1 MGNVLKANFAPILLL
16 SLFAVTQVLGILFQY
31 TMFEIEK
38 QENPG
43 ITITKQESASLSPYR
58 ETKTPVFVLPIL
70 FIIAINFYLF
80 IFKFS
85 FVLKIFKVLIYLS
98 AIFSFAL
105 ITSVVLSI
113 VLSLLVNYVPMNVL
127 EWTVMGGFY
136 GAMIIPTILLILK
149 KYLAPVRMLI
159 GISLCA
165 VAGSAVASYFTIET
179 ILILLVILSVFD
191 YVFVKKTKQIVKLVE
206 VMDKQDVLFS
216 LDVGRGR
223 GRRGERGEDGKRS
236 GGRGGETPG
245 VPMEKGIEKG
255 ETTFTGHQLGFGDL
269 IFSTGVS
276 VAMYIDR
283 SFLAALVTMG
293 FITISLGVYLYYL
306 HKIKVTEPQPA
317 LPPIMVG
324 GILGTIVSRL
334 LF

>member
-1 MGNVLKANFAPILLL
+1 
-16 SLFAVTQVLGILFQY
+16 
-31 TMFEIEK
+31 
-38 QENPG
+38 
-43 ITITKQESASLSPYR
+43 
-58 ETKTPVFVLPIL
+58 
-70 FIIAINFYLF
+70 
-80 IFKFS
+80 
-85 FVLKIFKVLIYLS
+85 
-98 AIFSFAL
+98 
-105 ITSVVLSI
+105 
-113 VLSLLVNYVPMNVL
+113 
-127 EWTVMGGFY
+127 
-136 GAMIIPTILLILK
+136 
-149 KYLAPVRMLI
+149 MLI

-179 ILILLVILSVFD
+179 ILILLVVLSVFD

-216 LDVGRGR
+216 LDVGRGGAR
-223 GRRGERGEDGKRS
+223 GSGRGGGRRGERGEDGKRG
-236 GGRGGETPG
+236 GGRGGDTPG
-245 VPMEKGIEKG
+245 VPMEREIEKG
-255 ETTFTGHQLGFGDL
+255 EITFTGHQLGFGDL

-283 SFLAALVTMG
+283 NFLAALVTMG

>member
-1 MGNVLKANFAPILLL
+1 MGNRRKTNFAPLLLL
-16 SLFAVTQVLGILFQY
+16 SLFAVTQILGVLFQY
-31 TMFEIEK
+31 VMFETEK
-38 QENPG
+38 AEIKESGGPE
-43 ITITKQESASLSPYR
+43 ITKQESQMLSPYR

-70 FIIAINFYLF
+70 FIIGINFYLF

-85 FVLKIFKVLIYLS
+85 FVLKIFKVFIYLS

-113 VLSLLVNYVPMNVL
+113 VLTLLLDYVSVDIL
-127 EWTVMGGFY
+127 ERAVAGGFY
-136 GAMIIPTILLILK
+136 GAIVIPAILLILK
-149 KYLAPVRMLI
+149 RHLIPVRILI

-191 YVFVKKTKQIVKLVE
+191 YIFVKKTKQIVKLVE
-206 VMDKQDVLFS
+206 VLDKQDILFS
-216 LDVGRGR
+216 LDVG
-223 GRRGERGEDGKRS
+223 EKQPPRS
-236 GGRGGETPG
+236 IKKET
-245 VPMEKGIEKG
+245 KKDIQKG
-255 ETTFTGHQLGFGDL
+255 EIIFTGHQLGFGDL

-276 VAMYIDR
+276 VAMYIDKN
-283 SFLAALVTMG
+283 FMAAMLTTG
-293 FITISLGVYLYYL
+293 FITISLGAYLYYL
-306 HKIKVTEPQPA
+306 HKIKVTTPQPA